1 MKIKRLKR
9 TMALLSAV
17 LMLTPI
23 AVTTGASENND
34 FPAMGMENIRDR
46 LSAHRLSQRM
56 LLIRKA

>member
-1 MKIKRLKR
+1 
-9 TMALLSAV
+9 MALLSAV